1 VTPEHWQQVKA
12 LLQSAL
18 QRDPQER
25 AAFISKACGGDES
38 LRHEV
43 ESLIISHGEAGS
55 FIEEPAFNVNAEMFA
70 DEQTESLAGRSFGPY
85 EILSKLGA
93 GGMGDVYLAQDGRLG
108 RKVAL
113 KLLPSHFTSD
123 ADRLRRFQQEARA
136 ASALNHPNIL
146 TIHEIGQIDDHPF
159 IATEFIDGQT
169 LREQTAKAL
178 IKLEEA
184 LEVAVQVASALAAA
198 HKAGIIHRDIKPENI
213 MIRHDGF
220 VKVLDFGLV
229 KLTEKRAIDSEASTL
244 VNTDAGVVMGTARYM
259 SPEQARGKK
268 VDARTDIWSLGVVTY
283 EMVTGHAPFEGGTPS
298 DVLSLILQR
307 EPAPLVRY
315 SPEVPT
321 ELERIIRKAL
331 HKDREERYQT
341 VKDFLIDLKNL
352 RRELQFQA
360 ELERSAS
367 PNRSDE
373 ALAAMS
379 SGQAVAGTA
388 KQPAVQTSLVDAAHP
403 TSSAEYIVTEIKR
416 HKWGVAVAVTLGS
429 LVVSAAIWYLLPRL
443 GSRTKEASTAL
454 RNAAFTQL
462 TDQPGPEYFPSLSP
476 DGKSF
481 AYASYA
487 AGNRDIYLQ
496 RVGGKNPINL
506 TKDSPSDDTQPA
518 FSPDGDRVAFRSERE
533 GGGIFLMGAT
543 GESVKRLTDFGFNP
557 AWSPE
562 GKEIACAD
570 EGIVVPG
577 DRGNPNS
584 RIWAVNVATGER
596 RLVTKEDSVHPNWS
610 PHGVRIAY
618 QGRRK
623 AAQRDIWTIPAG
635 GGEPVEVTNDA
646 ATDWNPV
653 WSPDGKYLYFA
664 SDRGGQM
671 LQTSRWTV
679 NGWSLILREA
689 SKRIYSSSGRT
700 ARACAN

>member
-1 VTPEHWQQVKA
+1 MTPARWQQVKEVLNAA
-12 LLQSAL
+12 LG
-18 QRDPQER
+18 RDPHER
-25 AAFISKACGGDES
+25 AAFISKACRGNES
-38 LRHEV
+38 LRQEV

-70 DEQTESLAGRSFGPY
+70 GGQTESLAGRSFGPY

-113 KLLPSHFTSD
+113 KLLPAHFTSD

-169 LREQTAKAL
+169 LREHTAKAL

-184 LEVAVQVASALAAA
+184 LDVAVQVASALSAA
-198 HKAGIIHRDIKPENI
+198 HAAGIVHRDIKPENI

-229 KLTEKRAIDSEASTL
+229 KLTEKGATDSEASTL

-268 VDARTDIWSLGVVTY
+268 VDARTDIWSLGVVLY
-283 EMVTGHAPFEGGTPS
+283 ELVAGRLPFEGGTPS

-315 SPEVPT
+315 APEVPT

-352 RRELQFQA
+352 RRELQFKA
-360 ELERSAS
+360 ELDRSAS

-388 KQPAVQTSLVDAAHP
+388 KQPEVQTSLVDAAHP

-416 HKWGVAVAVTLGS
+416 YKRRLTVALAVLLLAAVGFGYWFSARRASNATQIESIAVLPFVNASGNSDIEYLSDGLTES
-429 LVVSAAIWYLLPRL
+429 LITSLSQLPRL
-443 GSRTKEASTAL
+443 SVKARSTVFHYKGKDVTPQLVGSELSVQAVLNGRVAQRGDQLTLGLELVDTRTGNQIWGEQYNRKTGDLIGLQSEIAHDVSNKLRTKLSGTEEQRVTKSYTGNSEAYQLYLKGRFYWNKRTIDDFNRAIPYFQQAMDKDPNYAL
-454 RNAAFTQL
+454 AQSGLA
-462 TDQPGPEYFPSLSP
+462 D
-476 DGKSF
+476 
-481 AYASYA
+481 SYA
-487 AGNRDIYLQ
+487 ALA
-496 RVGGKNPINL
+496 
-506 TKDSPSDDTQPA
+506 T
-518 FSPDGDRVAFRSERE
+518 F
-533 GGGIFLMGAT
+533 GA
-543 GESVKRLTDFGFNP
+543 GP
-557 AWSPE
+557 P
-562 GKEIACAD
+562 
-570 EGIVVPG
+570 
-577 DRGNPNS
+577 
-584 RIWAVNVATGER
+584 
-596 RLVTKEDSVHPNWS
+596 
-610 PHGVRIAY
+610 
-618 QGRRK
+618 
-623 AAQRDIWTIPAG
+623 
-635 GGEPVEVTNDA
+635 
-646 ATDWNPV
+646 
-653 WSPDGKYLYFA
+653 
-664 SDRGGQM
+664 
-671 LQTSRWTV
+671 
-679 NGWSLILREA
+679 
-689 SKRIYSSSGRT
+689 
-700 ARACAN
+700 